1 MSCYID
7 NVFYLIITLQI
18 SNHFQRIFIIFFLV
32 TCVYYA
38 LLLDLIWGGDVDVR
52 QQVIQEL

>member
-1 MSCYID
+1 LERKK
-7 NVFYLIITLQI
+7 VWAFIITKLNELQVPVDDRAPDGVALDE
-18 SNHFQRIFIIFFLV
+18 FA
-32 TCVYYA
+32 A

>member
-32 TCVYYA
+32 TCVYYSDRKGKK
-38 LLLDLIWGGDVDVR
+38 LGHL
-52 QQVIQEL
+52 